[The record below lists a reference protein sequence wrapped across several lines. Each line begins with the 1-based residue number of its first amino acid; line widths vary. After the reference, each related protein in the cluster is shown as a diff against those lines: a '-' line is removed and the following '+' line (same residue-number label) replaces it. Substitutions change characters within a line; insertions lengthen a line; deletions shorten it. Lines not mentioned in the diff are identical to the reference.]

1 MRSYVTL
8 LNGVMKAAAT
18 SFLFSWIRTKA
29 GAYFNGFQWNLKAR
43 PRTHSEPTAKK
54 EEQRVRKGA
63 EKGAVCSVG
72 RTESLFRGQ
81 NREHVPRTEERQS
94 LQRAEQR
101 PNKETYKALPTHAK
115 PLMRLTAIHPC
126 CELASA
132 NTFLVPC
139 ISAWLRN
146 ARSMKNRIISVAMCL
161 RPRTPKSAIYM
172 KSESNVKRNAIS
184 PATEC
189 ACPVSTL
196 KAA

>member
-1 MRSYVTL
+1 MTKGKKQMRSYVTL

-81 NREHVPRTEERQS
+81 NREPVPW
-94 LQRAEQR
+94 AEQR
-101 PNKETYKALPTHAK
+101 ACAKDRRETESSK
-115 PLMRLTAIHPC
+115 
-126 CELASA
+126 S
-132 NTFLVPC
+132 
-139 ISAWLRN
+139 
-146 ARSMKNRIISVAMCL
+146 
-161 RPRTPKSAIYM
+161 RT
-172 KSESNVKRNAIS
+172 E
-184 PATEC
+184 T
-189 ACPVSTL
+189 
-196 KAA
+196 